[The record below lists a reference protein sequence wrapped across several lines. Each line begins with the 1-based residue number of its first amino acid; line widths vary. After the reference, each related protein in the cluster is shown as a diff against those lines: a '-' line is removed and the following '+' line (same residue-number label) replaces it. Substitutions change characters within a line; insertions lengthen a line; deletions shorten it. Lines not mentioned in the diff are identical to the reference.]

1 MLKYWPLKKV
11 YLLVLGTVILA
22 VASYKLAFKHTLD
35 ARSVNGQLRE
45 QLAQQNNATEQ
56 PGYIDRKNA
65 NLERIIGLYRADTVT
80 YRSSAINAIAFLAE
94 KNNVKFVS
102 APVQDKSYHTE
113 KYILQKL
120 TFSGD
125 YFSLLKL
132 LNQLQGANGT
142 GMIRSCSFR
151 VPARREMAPGDGK
164 VLLDVFFEV
173 IAK

>member
-1 MLKYWPLKKV
+1 MLKYWPFKKV
-11 YLLVLGTVILA
+11 YLLVLGTFLLA
-22 VASYKLAFKHTLD
+22 VAGYELAFKHTLD
-35 ARSVNGQLRE
+35 ARNVNVQLTE

-56 PGYIDRKNA
+56 PGYTDRKNA
-65 NLERIIGLYRADTVT
+65 NLDRIIGLYHADTVT

-102 APVQDKSYHTE
+102 APVQDKGYHTD

-132 LNQLQGANGT
+132 LNQLQAANDI

-151 VPARREMAPGDGK
+151 VPARQDMVLANGK

-173 IAK
+173 VI

>member
-1 MLKYWPLKKV
+1 MLKYWPFKKV
-11 YLLVLGTVILA
+11 YLLVLGAVLLA
-22 VASYKLAFKHTLD
+22 VTGYELAFKHALD
-35 ARSVNGQLRE
+35 ARSVNRQLRE

-56 PGYIDRKNA
+56 PGYTDRKNA
-65 NLERIIGLYRADTVT
+65 NLDRIIALYHADTVT
-80 YRSSAINAIAFLAE
+80 YRSSAINATAFLAE

-102 APVQDKSYHTE
+102 APVQDKDYHTD

-132 LNQLQGANGT
+132 LNQLQGASGT

-151 VPARREMAPGDGK
+151 VPVRRDVPLDDGK
-164 VLLDVFFEV
+164 VLLEVFFEV
-173 IAK
+173 IVK

>member
-1 MLKYWPLKKV
+1 MLKYWPFKKV
-11 YLLVLGTVILA
+11 YLLVLGTVLL
-22 VASYKLAFKHTLD
+22 VFTGYELAFKHTLD
-35 ARSVNGQLRE
+35 ARNVNGQLRE

-56 PGYIDRKNA
+56 PGYTDRKNA
-65 NLERIIGLYRADTVT
+65 NLDRIIGLYHADTVT

-102 APVQDKSYHTE
+102 APVQDKGYHMD

-132 LNQLQGANGT
+132 LNELHGANGT
-142 GMIRSCSFR
+142 GMIRSCAFR
-151 VPARREMAPGDGK
+151 VPSRQDMALANGK

-173 IAK
+173 VI